1 MKYIKFAN
9 GSKVNFND
17 ESGTTLEDLCDLFG
31 VPRDLSVKNY
41 TLSTPH
47 NNPDGT
53 YSFTFTYTII
63 PEEVPIE
70 MYQEEDYQTALNKY
84 NKALLYQKWIK
95 ANKAQ
100 TIKFEMID

>member
-1 MKYIKFAN
+1 MSWNFQDEFEKDVD
-9 GSKVNFND
+9 GSYLITKPIN
-17 ESGTTLEDLCDLFG
+17 SPDL
-31 VPRDLSVKNY
+31 
-41 TLSTPH
+41 
-47 NNPDGT
+47 T
-53 YSFTFTYTII
+53 YSFSYTII

>member
-9 GSKVNFND
+9 GSEVNFND
-17 ESGTTLEDLCDLFG
+17 ESETSLEELCDLFG
-31 VPRDLSVKNY
+31 VPRDLSVKNH
-41 TLSTPH
+41 TLSTAH

-53 YSFTFTYTII
+53 YSFTYTII
-63 PEEVPIE
+63 PEELPID
-70 MYQEEDYQTALNKY
+70 MYSEEDYQKAVNKY

-95 ANKAQ
+95 ANKPE